1 MKYIFAGDRDLA
13 VWVLSHLINSGYYPE
28 MLLLT
33 EFDKGSHCKELI
45 EISKLSMSLIFFGNS
60 INSESCKEKLRE
72 IKPDYIIGIH
82 FPYLISKDLLAI
94 PKIGF
99 VNLHPAFLP
108 FNRGWHTPT
117 WAILDGNPIGAT
129 IHFMSEELDAGDIIL
144 QKQIEL
150 LPEDTAD
157 KLYKRLKLLEFEV
170 FKEALPSLISEQ
182 FSLLKQNL
190 SIGTAHRKI
199 DLVRSDL
206 RFLDLSSHYL
216 FEDLLLRMRAFTT
229 SDFRE
234 SVYFYIGK
242 KKYYL
247 QVKITS
253 ESEE

>member
-1 MKYIFAGDRDLA
+1 MKYVFAGDRDIA
-13 VWVLSHLINSGYYPE
+13 VWVLTYLVNSGYYPD

-33 EFDKGSHCKELI
+33 ELEKGSHCKELI
-45 EISKLSMSLIFFGNS
+45 EISNLSSDLIFYGNS
-60 INSESCKEKLRE
+60 INSEGCIEKLRE

-82 FPYLISKDLLAI
+82 FPYLIRKDLLAI

-129 IHFMSEELDAGDIIL
+129 FHFMSEELDSGDIIL
-144 QKQIEL
+144 QKQMDL
-150 LPEDTAD
+150 FPDDTAD
-157 KLYKRLKLLEFEV
+157 KLYNRLKLLELEV
-170 FKEALPSLISEQ
+170 FKEALPSLLSEQ

-190 SIGTAHRKI
+190 NGGTAHRKN
-199 DLVRSDL
+199 DLLKSNM
-206 RFLDLSSHYL
+206 RFLDLNSHYI

-229 SDFRE
+229 NDFRE
-234 SVYFYIGK
+234 SVYFYVGK

-247 QVKITS
+247 QVNITS
-253 ESEE
+253 ESE